1 MGVLKPRDMEDI
13 IQYLLL
19 FAVVLIFMT
28 KKAKKEVAEGPSD
41 LPDGPYDVEAGSD
54 ATDYT
59 IEVGETPV
67 CPPRYTPPASPT
79 PPATSTQRPTPTPPA
94 SIRPTDTD
102 EPTSEYAIRS
112 AEEARKAIIWS
123 EILHRKY

>member
-1 MGVLKPRDMEDI
+1 MEDI

-59 IEVGETPV
+59 IEVGGTPA
-67 CPPRYTPPASPT
+67 CPPRYTPPAS
-79 PPATSTQRPTPTPPA
+79 PTPPA

>member
-1 MGVLKPRDMEDI
+1 MEDI
-13 IQYLLL
+13 IQYLIL
-19 FAVVLIFMT
+19 FAVVLVFMT

-41 LPDGPYDVEAGSD
+41 LPDGSYDVEAGPD
-54 ATDYT
+54 TTDYT
-59 IEVGETPV
+59 IDVGETPA

-79 PPATSTQRPTPTPPA
+79 PPAP
-94 SIRPTDTD
+94 IRPTDTD
-102 EPTSEYAIRS
+102 EPTSEYAIHS

>member
-1 MGVLKPRDMEDI
+1 MEDI
-13 IQYLLL
+13 IQYLIL
-19 FAVVLIFMT
+19 FAVVLVFMT

-41 LPDGPYDVEAGSD
+41 LPEGPYDVESGSD

-59 IEVGETPV
+59 IEVGETPA

-79 PPATSTQRPTPTPPA
+79 PRTTSTPRPTHAPPA
-94 SIRPTDTD
+94 SILPTEIN
-102 EPTSEYAIRS
+102 EPTSEYTIRS